1 MNFMLKP
8 PKMNARTQQ
17 RQHEIEQ
24 IFINRKEEIAA
35 DIADLENNMT
45 DLARK
50 YNVGERSFRRW
61 AERLGWCVR
70 ERHKQRNALRKGT
83 KLGPITA
90 KKSTYDDKP
99 EAEKVWALWK

>member
-1 MNFMLKP
+1 MSLKP
-8 PKMNARTQQ
+8 PTQNARTAA
-17 RQHEIEQ
+17 RQHAIEQ

-45 DLARK
+45 DLAKK
-50 YNVGERSFRRW
+50 YGVGERSFRRW
-61 AERLGWCVR
+61 AERLGWDVR

-83 KLGPITA
+83 KLGPINA

-99 EAEKVWALWK
+99 QAHKLVGLW

>member
-1 MNFMLKP
+1 MSLKP
-8 PKMNARTQQ
+8 PTQNARTAA

-24 IFINRKEEIAA
+24 IFIKRREEIAA

-70 ERHKQRNALRKGT
+70 ERHKMRNALRKGT
-83 KLGPITA
+83 KMPQINV
-90 KKSTYDDKP
+90 KKSPYEDKP
-99 EAEKVWALWK
+99 KAEAVWALWR

>member
-1 MNFMLKP
+1 MSIKP
-8 PKMNARTQQ
+8 PSQNARTAK
-17 RQHEIEQ
+17 RQFEIEQ
-24 IFINRKEEIAA
+24 IYLTRKEEIAA

>member
-1 MNFMLKP
+1 MLKP

-24 IFINRKEEIAA
+24 IFINRKDEIAA

-50 YNVGERSFRRW
+50 YGVGERSFRRW
-61 AERLGWCVR
+61 AERLGWDVK
-70 ERHKQRNALRKGT
+70 ERHKQRNAMRKGT
-83 KLGPITA
+83 KMGPINT

-99 EAEKVWALWK
+99 QAHKLVGLW

>member
-1 MNFMLKP
+1 MSLKP
-8 PKMNARTQQ
+8 PTQNARTAA

-24 IFINRKEEIAA
+24 IFIKRREEIAA

-45 DLARK
+45 DLAKK
-50 YNVGERSFRRW
+50 YGVGERSFRRW
-61 AERLGWCVR
+61 AERLGWDVR

-83 KLGPITA
+83 KLGPINA

-99 EAEKVWALWK
+99 QAHKLVGLW

>member
-1 MNFMLKP
+1 MLKP

-61 AERLGWCVR
+61 AERLGWDVK

-83 KLGPITA
+83 KMPQINA

-99 EAEKVWALWK
+99 QAHKLVGLW

>member
-1 MNFMLKP
+1 MSLKP
-8 PKMNARTQQ
+8 PTQNARTAA
-17 RQHEIEQ
+17 RQHAIEQ

-61 AERLGWCVR
+61 AERLGWDVK
-70 ERHKQRNALRKGT
+70 ERHKQRNAMRKGT
-83 KLGPITA
+83 KMGPINT

-99 EAEKVWALWK
+99 QAHKLVGLW

>member
-1 MNFMLKP
+1 MSIKP
-8 PKMNARTQQ
+8 PTQNARTAA

-24 IFINRKEEIAA
+24 IFIKRREEIIA
-35 DIADLENNMT
+35 DIEDLENNAT

-50 YNVGERSFRRW
+50 YGVGERSFRRW
-61 AERLGWCVR
+61 MERLGYCPR

-83 KLGPITA
+83 KMPQINA

-99 EAEKVWALWK
+99 QAHKLVGLW